1 MALEELKGTEARRD
15 GGPDLQH
22 DSNRSAPNSLE
33 EEGLLGGSLQSCETF
48 VPILCRAAMMHELSV
63 DMTAAS
69 GGPWP
74 LSTAPHLTQSSLART
89 NVPDASRW
97 TEHSGWMPGFSSS
110 LSFNT
115 LNMHYWSSNRLL

>member
-1 MALEELKGTEARRD
+1 MFA
-15 GGPDLQH
+15 GGQVGGGSGLHH

-33 EEGLLGGSLQSCETF
+33 EEGLFGGGPWVCETF
-48 VPILCRAAMMHELSV
+48 VPILSCGAAMMCELSV
-63 DMTAAS
+63 DMTAAG

-97 TEHSGWMPGFSSS
+97 TEHSGWTPAF
-110 LSFNT
+110 
-115 LNMHYWSSNRLL
+115 LLPFLLIH